1 MRGYCCT
8 LASVC
13 GRGVVDRSIPTKS
26 GQSQRSLF
34 GLEEGGFF
42 DGVGEEDV
50 ANTSYYYRYDTFDD
64 EDPSPTPR

>member
-1 MRGYCCT
+1 M
-8 LASVC
+8 
-13 GRGVVDRSIPTKS
+13 VDRSIPTKS